1 MIVEHRTYT
10 LKALHTGQFLEL
22 YERAALP
29 LQRHYLGHLI
39 GFYVSEIGP
48 LNEVV
53 HLWGFSSLA
62 EREQRRNRM
71 ESDPAWQH
79 YRQALQ
85 AMDVVLTQNT
95 KILRSTA
102 FSPSVDLPVG
112 LGS

>member
-10 LKALHTGQFLEL
+10 LKALHTGDFLKL

-29 LQRHYLGHLI
+29 LQLKYLGHMI

-53 HLWGFSSLA
+53 HLWGFASLA
-62 EREQRRNRM
+62 ERERRRALM
-71 ESDPAWQH
+71 EADPGWAV

-85 AMDVVLTQNT
+85 ELDVVVEQST
-95 KILRSTA
+95 KMLRSTS
-102 FSPSVDLPVG
+102 FSPTVDLP
-112 LGS
+112 SQP